1 MKVVS
6 SERTTGMGA
15 AHYTAVLMKD
25 DLFLDKPQGGGVWVR
40 VSEVP
45 GALFLGRGRGYNEY
59 EATVPEGTVVGYF
72 SRSNSGKASVE
83 IEGIDTLGSFESAN
97 AWADGSWTPGG

>member
-1 MKVVS
+1 
-6 SERTTGMGA
+6 MGA
-15 AHYTAVLMKD
+15 AHYTAVLMKGAE
-25 DLFLDKPQGGGVWVR
+25 FLNKPQEGGGWVR
-40 VSEVP
+40 VSEVQ
-45 GALFLGRGRGYNEY
+45 GSLFLGRSSGYNEY